1 MAHKLHLF
9 SPQVDVLINGVV
21 VFVNKRI
28 TKSYSTLVQ
37 LSVTFAA
44 AISFEICGGARFE
57 GLGLPRFR
65 RSSISLL
72 HRTVRL
78 QETE

>member
-1 MAHKLHLF
+1 VAHKLHLF

-37 LSVTFAA
+37 LSVT
-44 AISFEICGGARFE
+44 
-57 GLGLPRFR
+57 
-65 RSSISLL
+65 LL
-72 HRTVRL
+72 RPSPSKSAEVPGSKG
-78 QETE
+78 